1 MVVRKLTID
10 WPLCAQ
16 HSLGPGDPLFES
28 LTANYEVFL
37 LAVVV

>member
-1 MVVRKLTID
+1 MVGKPEID

-16 HSLGPGDPLFES
+16 HSLGPGVPLFES
-28 LTANYEVFL
+28 LTANDEVFL